1 MKYLKKL
8 TSGRKNT
15 TLIKYFL
22 SYFIILSLL
31 FFGFFFAVRSQLK
44 NIYSKD
50 LSEQTVKRLAHVQ
63 EQFENGLSDIN
74 QIQSMLTK
82 DINLILSRYKNE
94 NWYRYQAAKQLNNY
108 VISNSFINTIVYTDL
123 QSDSILSSG
132 KYVRKQDGKYQI
144 YTGSRYLS
152 FDLNAYLDAVTG
164 QLIYLFDDTSE
175 LLIYLPANH
184 GSEKYAIFYIINGRE
199 LENIMTTDI
208 STGITSICLTT
219 PEHQIV
225 SGSNTSAM
233 IPYLSDPEKLSNGS
247 HLNRE
252 ESLYISKKLNSDFSF
267 LALFSN
273 AAILNQVNI
282 AFRNTY
288 IVLLLLALL
297 GMILILWAMRVT
309 YWPLHKLTT
318 KMVHTLVPNQSYV
331 EQLDSAFTTA
341 LSENEE
347 LQNRIDKYRLS
358 MQKSILDS
366 IVTNIDHPNLD
377 HFPDI
382 DQFFSM
388 EPDNH
393 IFVIKVSSPIPRKS
407 ILWNEYLAFL
417 DDALPGHNSCAML
430 EADKDYAAFMVN
442 YTGIEKNKDEVLLL
456 LLSDLYDE
464 TGCMAALS
472 NSTTS
477 PLEIPSL
484 YENAV
489 RASSYWSQAPIISY
503 PEIES
508 TLPPG
513 TSFSYPYKQ
522 LDNLSGYL
530 KIQDFPNARTQ
541 ITELLSLIDKA
552 AKHGNAFPDFFVRCV
567 LIDILTIIINSMNRM
582 SIKFRTFSDLYF
594 ETLYLCRSCPY
605 QEKSLEIAESIEKL
619 LKTFETEHE
628 NAAIHTTQIR
638 QIIHDNYA
646 SPDFSISTL
655 AGTFHVSIAYISYLF
670 KKKFDQ
676 NFSDYLWTIRLEKA
690 KELLMNSDL
699 SIDQISISVGYINT
713 SSFRRKFKQETGFT
727 PSSFRKQVIH

>member
-273 AAILNQVNI
+273 AAILI
-282 AFRNTY
+282 
-288 IVLLLLALL
+288 
-297 GMILILWAMRVT
+297 
-309 YWPLHKLTT
+309 
-318 KMVHTLVPNQSYV
+318 
-331 EQLDSAFTTA
+331 
-341 LSENEE
+341 
-347 LQNRIDKYRLS
+347 
-358 MQKSILDS
+358 
-366 IVTNIDHPNLD
+366 
-377 HFPDI
+377 
-382 DQFFSM
+382 
-388 EPDNH
+388 
-393 IFVIKVSSPIPRKS
+393 
-407 ILWNEYLAFL
+407 
-417 DDALPGHNSCAML
+417 
-430 EADKDYAAFMVN
+430 
-442 YTGIEKNKDEVLLL
+442 
-456 LLSDLYDE
+456 
-464 TGCMAALS
+464 
-472 NSTTS
+472 
-477 PLEIPSL
+477 
-484 YENAV
+484 
-489 RASSYWSQAPIISY
+489 
-503 PEIES
+503 
-508 TLPPG
+508 
-513 TSFSYPYKQ
+513 
-522 LDNLSGYL
+522 
-530 KIQDFPNARTQ
+530 
-541 ITELLSLIDKA
+541 
-552 AKHGNAFPDFFVRCV
+552 
-567 LIDILTIIINSMNRM
+567 
-582 SIKFRTFSDLYF
+582 
-594 ETLYLCRSCPY
+594 
-605 QEKSLEIAESIEKL
+605 
-619 LKTFETEHE
+619 
-628 NAAIHTTQIR
+628 
-638 QIIHDNYA
+638 
-646 SPDFSISTL
+646 
-655 AGTFHVSIAYISYLF
+655 
-670 KKKFDQ
+670 
-676 NFSDYLWTIRLEKA
+676 
-690 KELLMNSDL
+690 
-699 SIDQISISVGYINT
+699 
-713 SSFRRKFKQETGFT
+713 
-727 PSSFRKQVIH
+727 

>member
-1 MKYLKKL
+1 MKHLKKL
-8 TSGRKNT
+8 TFGRKNT

-22 SYFIILSLL
+22 SYFIILSIL

-44 NIYSKD
+44 NIYFKD
-50 LSEQTVKRLAHVQ
+50 LSKQTERRIAHIQ
-63 EQFENGLSDIN
+63 EQFEKGLSDID

-94 NWYRYQAAKQLNNY
+94 NWYRYQAAKQLDNY
-108 VISNSFINTIVYTDL
+108 AVSNSFINTIVYTDL

-132 KYVRKQDGKYQI
+132 KYVCKQDGKYRI
-144 YTGSRYLS
+144 YTGSHYLS
-152 FDLNAYLDAVTG
+152 FDLNAYKDAITG
-164 QLIYLFDDTSE
+164 QLIYLWDDTSG
-175 LLIYLPANH
+175 LLIYLPSNNGAANY
-184 GSEKYAIFYIINGRE
+184 SLFYIISTKE

-219 PEHQIV
+219 PECEIV
-225 SGSNTSAM
+225 SGSNSSE
-233 IPYLSDPEKLSNGS
+233 ILPYLSDPEKLSNGVS
-247 HLNRE
+247 LNRE
-252 ESLYISKKLNSDFSF
+252 ECLYISKQMNSGFSF

-288 IVLLLLALL
+288 IVLLLLAIL

-309 YWPLHKLTT
+309 YWPLHRLTT
-318 KMVHTLVPNQSYV
+318 KMVHTLQPNQGYV

-366 IVTNIDHPNLD
+366 IVTNNDHTDLD

-393 IFVIKVSSPIPRKS
+393 IFVIKVSANIPRKS
-407 ILWNEYLAFL
+407 VFWNEYLAFL
-417 DDALPGHNSCAML
+417 EDALPGHNSCAML
-430 EADKDYAAFMVN
+430 EADKDSAAFLVN

-489 RASSYWSQAPIISY
+489 RASSYWSQSHVISY
-503 PEIES
+503 PEIQAS
-508 TLPPG
+508 LPPD
-513 TSFSYPYKQ
+513 TSLSYPYKQ
-522 LDNLSGYL
+522 LDNLSSYL
-530 KIQDFPNARTQ
+530 NIQDFPNARIQ
-541 ITELLSLIDKA
+541 IEELLSLIDKA
-552 AKHGNAFPDFFVRCV
+552 ANHGNAFPDFFVRCV

-582 SIKFRTFSDLYF
+582 SIKFKTFSDLYF

-605 QEKSLEIAESIEKL
+605 QEKSLEIAKSMEKL

-638 QIIHDNYA
+638 QIIHDHYA

-655 AGTFHVSIAYISYLF
+655 ADTFHVSIAYISYLF
-670 KKKFDQ
+670 KKKFGQ

-690 KELLMNSDL
+690 KELLMNTDM
-699 SIDQISISVGYINT
+699 SIDHISISVGYVNT

-727 PSSFRKQVIH
+727 PSSFRKQDIH